1 MEHLETSL
9 NVPLSRLQQVVTYVD
24 HYYVDVKDLS
34 PDIYRS
40 YCQADNAQVITNLGY
55 LTGQG
60 LQPKVTI
67 RLPLIPGYNTDDDRQ
82 RSRRQLEEMG
92 FTDFDEFIYQMQK

>member
-1 MEHLETSL
+1 M
-9 NVPLSRLQQVVTYVD
+9 
-24 HYYVDVKDLS
+24 KDLS

-40 YCQADNAQVITNLGY
+40 YCQADNAQVAANLGY
-55 LTGQG
+55 LATQG

-82 RSRRQLEEMG
+82 HSRQQLSQMG
-92 FTDFDEFIYQMQK
+92 FSDFDEFVYLMKK

>member
-1 MEHLETSL
+1 M
-9 NVPLSRLQQVVTYVD
+9 PLSRLQQVVPYVD

-40 YCQADNAQVITNLGY
+40 YCQADNAQVIANLGY
-55 LTGQG
+55 LAAQG

-82 RSRRQLEEMG
+82 HSRQQLCQMG
-92 FTDFDEFIYQMQK
+92 FSDFDEFVYLTKK